1 MQDYYQ
7 VLGVSEQST
16 LSVIRIAFEGKVK
29 ALRASSL
36 SEAERNAEDRLL
48 RQAFV
53 TLTDPIRKA
62 WYDQKLDKER
72 AALTAVPPRWAAAA
86 VVAVVAAGLTAVA
99 WQIAERSRERDVAY
113 YEGLRIDAEQAKA
126 RAAAAVQLAQLA
138 EAKAAREADDALRRD
153 REMRYW
159 MERDRNYSN
168 VQARYND
175 AYTRSE
181 WDRQRYYVLTEART
195 TQYVEDRRQRNELV
209 NRYAARAE
217 LDRQVQWMENREA
230 EEERIRAE
238 KHYRAQQEAAM
249 IKAREAAELRR
260 SNGLR

>member
-7 VLGVSEQST
+7 VLGVSEQSPV
-16 LSVIRIAFEGKVK
+16 SVIRIAFEGKVK
-29 ALRASSL
+29 ALRASSM

-62 WYDQKLDKER
+62 WYDRKLEKER
-72 AALTAVPPRWAAAA
+72 EALTSEVPKWAAVAA
-86 VVAVVAAGLTAVA
+86 VALVTAGFTALGFQTV
-99 WQIAERSRERDVAY
+99 ERSRERDIAY
-113 YEGLRIDAEQAKA
+113 YEGLRIDAEQAKV
-126 RAAAAVQLAQLA
+126 RAATLVQLAQVA
-138 EAKAAREADDALRRD
+138 EAKAAREADNALRRE
-153 REMRYW
+153 REVRDW
-159 MERDRNYSN
+159 MERDRNYSS

-181 WDRQRYYVLTEART
+181 WDRQRYYVLAEART
-195 TQYVEDRRQRNELV
+195 EQYVEDRRQRNDLV

-230 EEERIRAE
+230 EEDRIRAE
-238 KHYRAQQEAAM
+238 RHYRAQQEAAS
-249 IKAREAAELRR
+249 IKFREALELRR
-260 SNGLR
+260 TNGLR

>member
-16 LSVIRIAFEGKVK
+16 LAVIRIAFEGKVK

-36 SEAERNAEDRLL
+36 GEAERNAEDRLL
-48 RQAFV
+48 RLAFV

-62 WYDQKLDKER
+62 WYDRKLEKQR
-72 AALTAVPPRWAAAA
+72 AALTAEFPKWAAVAA
-86 VVAVVAAGLTAVA
+86 VALVTAGFTALGF
-99 WQIAERSRERDVAY
+99 QTAERSRERDLAY
-113 YEGLRIDAEQAKA
+113 YEGLRIDAERAKA
-126 RAAAAVQLAQLA
+126 RAAAAVQLAELA
-138 EAKAAREADDALRRD
+138 EARAAREANDALRRD
-153 REMRYW
+153 REVRHW

-168 VQARYND
+168 AQARYND

-195 TQYVEDRRQRNELV
+195 TQYVEDRRQRNEVV
-209 NRYAARAE
+209 NRYVARAE

-230 EEERIRAE
+230 EEDRIRSE
-238 KHYRAQQEAAM
+238 KHYRAQQEAAS
-249 IKAREAAELRR
+249 IKAREAMELRR
-260 SNGLR
+260 TNGLR

>member
-16 LSVIRIAFEGKVK
+16 LAVIRIAFEGKVK
-29 ALRASSL
+29 ALRSSSL
-36 SEAERNAEDRLL
+36 GEADRNAEDRLL

-62 WYDQKLDKER
+62 WYDRKLEKER
-72 AALTAVPPRWAAAA
+72 EALTAMPPQWAALAA
-86 VVAVVAAGLTAVA
+86 VAVVTAGFTALA
-99 WQIAERSRERDVAY
+99 WQTVERSRERDVAY
-113 YEGLRIDAEQAKA
+113 YEGLRLDAEQAKA
-126 RAAAAVQLAQLA
+126 RAAAQVRLAELA
-138 EAKAAREADDALRRD
+138 EAKAAREVEVALRQD
-153 REMRYW
+153 REMRNW
-159 MERDRNYSN
+159 IDRDRNYSN

-195 TQYVEDRRQRNELV
+195 QQYVEDHRQRNDLL

-238 KHYRAQQEAAM
+238 KHYRAQSEAAM

>member
-36 SEAERNAEDRLL
+36 GEAERNAEDRLL
-48 RQAFV
+48 RLAFV

-62 WYDQKLDKER
+62 WYDRKLDKER
-72 AALTAVPPRWAAAA
+72 SALTAVPPKWAA
-86 VVAVVAAGLTAVA
+86 VAVVALIMAGFTALA
-99 WQIAERSRERDVAY
+99 WQATERSRARDIAY

-126 RAAAAVQLAQLA
+126 RAAAEVQLAQLA
-138 EAKAAREADDALRRD
+138 EAKAAREADDAIRRD
-153 REMRYW
+153 REVRYW

-195 TQYVEDRRQRNELV
+195 TQYVEDRRQRNEVV
-209 NRYAARAE
+209 NRYVARAE

-230 EEERIRAE
+230 EEDRIRAG
-238 KHYRAQQEAAM
+238 KHYRAQQEAAV
-249 IKAREAAELRR
+249 IKAREAMELRR
-260 SNGLR
+260 TNGLR